1 MQRTFLILSSA
12 LILLLFAGGVVGEC
26 IEGNCANGQGTYTLP
41 DGQQYI
47 GEWKDGK
54 THGQGTYTWP
64 SGQQY
69 IGEWKDGNYHGQATF
84 TYSRGDQYIGEYK
97 DGKKHGQ
104 GTYTWPSGQ
113 QYIGEWKDDKKN
125 GQGGWTSADGD
136 QYLGEWKDDKKNGQG
151 GWTSADGDQYL
162 GEWKDD
168 KKHGQGTY
176 TYTTGKIEEGFFED
190 GICKYD
196 CRAGYSKEQPL
207 VEPEQLTNFTNP
219 LFDTYEE
226 VFNLFGNNALKL
238 LSTSEPL
245 IGIICFNQYIDQ
257 VPLGVA
263 AVLYGHVTSEGEKV
277 FEGMLTDYGIPRGR
291 RKYTNFE
298 MNGFVQK
305 NPFMSGDE
313 TDLIF
318 YDASTILSV
327 LNYYDE
333 EYGKDLSESLQI
345 QWKNE
350 NIDDNFWIVDR
361 TNLTITQRS
370 ALPGAA
376 FSPGSKPKLRQYNR
390 KCEMVEAK
398 TLYQDML
405 NAKNKSKAKEKAEQQ
420 KRKEN
425 VKF

>member
-1 MQRTFLILSSA
+1 MKKTILIASL
-12 LILLLFAGGVVGEC
+12 LIAGGVIGEC
-26 IEGNCANGQGTYTLP
+26 IEGNCANGQGTYT
-41 DGQQYI
+41 
-47 GEWKDGK
+47 
-54 THGQGTYTWP
+54 WP
-64 SGQQY
+64 
-69 IGEWKDGNYHGQATF
+69 E
-84 TYSRGDQYIGEYK
+84 GDQYIGEFK

-113 QYIGEWKDDKKN
+113 QYI
-125 GQGGWTSADGD
+125 
-136 QYLGEWKDDKKNGQG
+136 GEWKDDKKNGQG

-226 VFNLFGNNALKL
+226 VFNLFGNAPKL

-245 IGIICFNQYIDQ
+245 IGIICFNQYINQ
-257 VPLGVA
+257 YPLGVA
-263 AVLYGHVTSEGEKV
+263 AVLYGHVNSEGEKV
-277 FEGMLTDYGIPRGR
+277 FEGMLTGYGIPRGR

-298 MNGFVQK
+298 MNGIFQK
-305 NPFMSGDE
+305 NPFRSGNE
-313 TDLIF
+313 TDLTF
-318 YDASTILSV
+318 YDAYTIWKV

-333 EYGKDLSESLQI
+333 EYGKDTAESLQI
-345 QWKNE
+345 KWKNK

-361 TNLTITQRS
+361 TNLTIKQLS
-370 ALPGAA
+370 ALPEDN
-376 FSPGSKPKLRQYNR
+376 FHPTDKPKFRQYNR

-405 NAKNKSKAKEKAEQQ
+405 NTKNKSKAKEKAEQQ